1 MSATSQPS
9 GAYSAS
15 ADFISGAHIDA
26 SGYERLYGESVSDPE
41 GFWRAQGRRVD
52 WIRDYSVVKNTSF

>member
-1 MSATSQPS
+1 MADTLQQTGVYTAP
-9 GAYSAS
+9 
-15 ADFISGAHIDA
+15 ADFISGAHVDA